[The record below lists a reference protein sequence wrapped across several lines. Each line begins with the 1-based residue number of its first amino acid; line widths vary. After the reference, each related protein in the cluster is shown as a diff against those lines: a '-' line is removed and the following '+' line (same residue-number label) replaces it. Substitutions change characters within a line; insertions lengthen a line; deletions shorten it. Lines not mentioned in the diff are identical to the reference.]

1 MPDCKPNTGSN
12 PHWPGSVPDTSKNGS
27 TTLSK
32 LIFMTKTKA
41 FSVKFSVVRLL
52 AIAMLAIFAIQPGH
66 AARPAQKTLP
76 AADSATAPH
85 RTRLYL
91 KDGSYQT
98 VMSYRIAG
106 SLVHYISA
114 ERDGAEEEIP
124 VSLVDLDATHRWEK
138 RHSPDQAGGS
148 SDRGEPPAIDPELL
162 KEEADR
168 ASLTPEIAKDLRLPE
183 QDSLLVLDTFH
194 GAPELVPLSQND
206 SDLNRHTGHNILRT
220 VIDPMSSPH
229 QVAQL
234 KGESSYVQ
242 LHVASPVFYIRIGD
256 DTVAPT
262 GGTPLTVDTHGASNA
277 IKTNPDSGSASK
289 RYVIVRADVRTGVRD
304 IASFRIGLLGG
315 GRTQEDVVETT
326 SEVLP
331 GGHWMKLTP
340 QQPLDFGEYVL
351 MEVISNKVLNLS
363 VWDFG
368 VHPVAPENRD
378 VIKPEP
384 KRSLVLERRRPE

>member
-1 MPDCKPNTGSN
+1 
-12 PHWPGSVPDTSKNGS
+12 
-27 TTLSK
+27 
-32 LIFMTKTKA
+32 MTKTTSSPVT
-41 FSVKFSVVRLL
+41 FSAMGLL
-52 AIAMLAIFAIQPGH
+52 LVAVLAVFPVGPCH
-66 AARPAQKTLP
+66 AAQSAQKTLP
-76 AADSATAPH
+76 AADSVTPH

-91 KDGSYQT
+91 KDGSYQV
-98 VMSYRIAG
+98 VMSYRIVG

-138 RHSPDQAGGS
+138 RHSPDQAEGNS
-148 SDRGEPPAIDPELL
+148 ESGEPPAIDPELL

-168 ASLTPEIAKDLRLPE
+168 ASLTPEVAKDLRLPE
-183 QDSLLVLDTFH
+183 QNSVLVLDTFH

-206 SDLNRHTGHNILRT
+206 SDLNPNTGHNILRA
-220 VIDPMSSPH
+220 VINPLSSPH

-234 KGESSYVQ
+234 KGEKSYVQ

-256 DTVAPT
+256 DTVPPT

-277 IKTNPDSGSASK
+277 IKTDSPNGSASN
-289 RYVIVRADVRTGVRD
+289 RYVILRADVRTGVRD
-304 IASFRIGLLGG
+304 IASIRIGLLGG
-315 GRTQEDVVETT
+315 AQQQENVVETT

-340 QQPLDFGEYVL
+340 QQPLDFGEYAL
-351 MEVISNKVLNLS
+351 MEVLSDKVLNLS

-368 VHPVAPENRD
+368 VHPIAPENRD

-384 KRSLVLERRRPE
+384 ARPLVLERRRRE

>member
-1 MPDCKPNTGSN
+1 ML
-12 PHWPGSVPDTSKNGS
+12 PGYVAG
-27 TTLSK
+27 
-32 LIFMTKTKA
+32 
-41 FSVKFSVVRLL
+41 
-52 AIAMLAIFAIQPGH
+52 Q
-66 AARPAQKTLP
+66 AQKTLP

-91 KDGSYQT
+91 KDGSYQV
-98 VMSYRIAG
+98 VMSYRIVG

-114 ERDGAEEEIP
+114 ERDGAEEEVP
-124 VSLVDLDATHRWEK
+124 VSLVDFDKTKRWEK
-138 RHSPDQAGGS
+138 QHDPAQAADS
-148 SDRGEPPAIDPELL
+148 SDSGQPPALDPELL

-168 ASLTPEIAKDLRLPE
+168 ASLMPEVAKDLRLPE
-183 QDSLLVLDTFH
+183 QNSVLVLDTFH
-194 GAPELVPLSQND
+194 GVPELVPLSQND
-206 SDLNRHTGHNILRT
+206 SDLNSKTGHNILRA
-220 VIDPMSSPH
+220 VINPLSSPH

-234 KGESSYVQ
+234 KGERSYVQ

-256 DTVAPT
+256 DTVAPD
-262 GGTPLTVDTHGASNA
+262 GGSPLTVDTHGASSA
-277 IKTNPDSGSASK
+277 IKTDPASGSASN

-304 IASFRIGLLGG
+304 IASIRIGLLGG
-315 GRTQEDVVETT
+315 GQPQENVVETT

-340 QQPLDFGEYVL
+340 QQPLDFGEYAL
-351 MEVISNKVLNLS
+351 MEILSNKVINLS

-384 KRSLVLERRRPE
+384 KRPLVLERRRP

>member
-1 MPDCKPNTGSN
+1 MSQAVVLNYSN
-12 PHWPGSVPDTSKNGS
+12 
-27 TTLSK
+27 
-32 LIFMTKTKA
+32 LISMNKTKPLP
-41 FSVKFSVVRLL
+41 VKFSAARLL
-52 AIAMLAIFAIQPGH
+52 AIAVLVIFTVLPGY
-66 AARPAQKTLP
+66 AAGQAQKTLP
-76 AADSATAPH
+76 VADSATAPH

-91 KDGSYQT
+91 KDGSYQV
-98 VMSYRIAG
+98 VMSYRVAG

-124 VSLVDLDATHRWEK
+124 VSLVDFDKTQRWEK
-138 RHSPDQAGGS
+138 QHDPAQAADS
-148 SDRGEPPAIDPELL
+148 SDTGQPPALDPELL

-168 ASLTPEIAKDLRLPE
+168 ASLTPEVAKDLRLP
-183 QDSLLVLDTFH
+183 QQNSVLVLDTFH

-206 SDLNRHTGHNILRT
+206 SDLNSKTGHNILRT
-220 VIDPMSSPH
+220 VINPLSSPH

-234 KGESSYVQ
+234 KGERSYVQ

-256 DTVAPT
+256 YTVAAA
-262 GGTPLTVDTHGASNA
+262 GGSPLTVDTHGASSA
-277 IKTNPDSGSASK
+277 IKTDPASGSASN

-304 IASFRIGLLGG
+304 IASIRIGLLGG
-315 GRTQEDVVETT
+315 GQPQEDVVETT
-326 SEVLP
+326 AEVLA

-340 QQPLDFGEYVL
+340 QQPLDFGEYAL
-351 MEVISNKVLNLS
+351 MEILSNKVINLS

-384 KRSLVLERRRPE
+384 KRPLVLERRRP